1 MTGKAQA
8 HETSTSMVKAALAEL
23 DAGTDIALKVKVS
36 CSLACDL
43 RGKTINIIA
52 QDAVVA
58 EEIELTTFDETGNET
73 GEFVMRAPIEPGE
86 YTWTAVFP
94 AQETEGV
101 LHEES
106 SAPFSFAVKPHTTSI
121 AVSGVPSPIAL
132 GDEFRIKVEVKCAA
146 GCKLA
151 GQEIEI
157 YDHQG
162 AKVATGTLGD
172 VPSPDA
178 TALSCAEVTLEA
190 PSQEGRY
197 RWTARFPKPDL
208 ELAHEEAF
216 CTFAFGTAKQ
226 PEHVVTI
233 EVMDKDTKTPIK
245 NAQVLL
251 RPRLYRGSAYKSRTD
266 EGGVARVS
274 VPTGNYQ
281 LYVSWDGKDTLLSSV
296 EVTGDVTLKAEPLT
310 PEREWWEY

>member
-43 RGKTINIIA
+43 RGKTVNIIA

-58 EEIELTTFDETGNET
+58 EEIELTTFEGTDNET
-73 GEFVMRAPIEPGE
+73 DEFVVRSPIEPGE
-86 YTWTAVFP
+86 YTWMAVFP

-106 SAPFSFAVKPHTTSI
+106 SAPFSFVVKPHTTSI
-121 AVSGVPSPIAL
+121 AVSGIPSPIAL
-132 GDEFRIKVEVKCAA
+132 GNEFRIKVEVKCSA

-157 YDHQG
+157 YDQQG
-162 AKVATGTLGD
+162 AKVATATLGD

-190 PSQEGRY
+190 PNIEKRY

-216 CTFAFGTAKQ
+216 CTFAFGTARQ

-233 EVMDKDTKTPIK
+233 EAIDKNTKAPIK
-245 NAQVLL
+245 NAKVIL
-251 RPRLYRGSAYKSRTD
+251 RPRLYRGAAYKSRTD
-266 EGGVARVS
+266 EDGVARVNM
-274 VPTGNYQ
+274 PTGNYQ
-281 LYVSWDGKDTLLSSV
+281 LYVSREGKETFLPTV
-296 EVTGDVTLKAEPLT
+296 EITGDVTIKAELSA
-310 PEREWWEY
+310 PEL